1 MRKIGLTVAAAA
13 VALAGGAYVANGAWS
28 KAKAAKIG
36 AAKASATKVVAGAV
50 TPVPLP
56 DGPNFPV
63 PAATINRWIAQ
74 SDTAA
79 IRGHAWSLWQ
89 GMSAASGQYFNG
101 QPLPIWETWAGPSDV
116 FPKRHASA
124 AAAGPPAATLAARL
138 AQPRVIRDFAAP
150 LQFHH
155 NDGAPLGAQGTF
167 GNSDIMASNK
177 FNPQAATFIDAPQPG
192 PGGGTYSYTTRE
204 GLQKLN
210 ASWPATTPP
219 QNRGINDFPIRAI
232 ETKPVF
238 GTVKAEGLTIQP
250 LWQGPSA
257 STDPANP
264 YVTTW
269 TTCVLIDP
277 TGAGPIR
284 PATPP
289 EIHSIKSPGP
299 CKTFLWAPLSTFY
312 AVKLSA
318 PEARNFQAA
327 SGKIV
332 NAGDFA
338 VLLAMHVNTKE
349 IPFWTWQTFWW
360 QPGPDTPNGF
370 PGSKQ
375 GQPAGLRAP
384 WTNYAACAAYSQTT
398 TPTSST
404 MQVCFNPYLE
414 TSPFIPA
421 GLTSN
426 CMSCHGV
433 ALYGPV
439 GNYPKDYKRPITF
452 FSDPTYFNTSSTNTD
467 FSWAVAGAPS

>member
-13 VALAGGAYVANGAWS
+13 VALAGGAYLANGAWS
-28 KAKAAKIG
+28 KARAAKVG
-36 AAKASATKVVAGAV
+36 AAKVAAAAGAV

-63 PAATINRWIAQ
+63 LPATINRWIARG
-74 SDTAA
+74 DTVA
-79 IRGHAWSLWQ
+79 IRNHAWSLWQ
-89 GMSAASGQYFNG
+89 GMSAPSGQVFNG
-101 QPLPIWETWAGPSDV
+101 QPLPIWETWAGPTDV
-116 FPKRHASA
+116 FPNRHASA
-124 AAAGPPAATLAARL
+124 AAAGPSGATLAARL

-155 NDGAPLGAQGTF
+155 AEGVTPGAQGTF
-167 GNSDIMASNK
+167 GNSDVTASNK
-177 FNPQAATFIDAPQPG
+177 FNPQAATFIDATQSG
-192 PGGGTYSYTTRE
+192 PGGGTYSYATRA

-210 ASWPATTPP
+210 ASWPAGTTP

-238 GTVKAEGLTIQP
+238 GTVKAAGLTIQP

-257 STDPANP
+257 STDPAHPFVN
-264 YVTTW
+264 TW
-269 TTCVLIDP
+269 TTCVLIAP
-277 TGAGPIR
+277 NGAGPIR
-284 PATPP
+284 PATAAEIASAGPP
-289 EIHSIKSPGP
+289 GA
-299 CKTFLWAPLSTFY
+299 CKTFLWAPLDTFY

-318 PEARNFQAA
+318 TEAQNFQAA
-327 SGKIV
+327 TGKIV

-360 QPGPDTPNGF
+360 QPGADTPNGF
-370 PGSKQ
+370 PGSKR
-375 GQPAGLRAP
+375 GQPAGLKTP

-398 TPTSST
+398 TPNGST

-414 TSPFIPA
+414 TSPFIEA
-421 GLTSN
+421 GITSN

-433 ALYGPV
+433 ALIGPV
-439 GNYPKDYKRPITF
+439 ANYPKDYKRPIAF
-452 FSDPTYFNTSSTNTD
+452 FSDPTYFNTRSTNTD
-467 FSWAVAGAPS
+467 FSWAVAGAP